1 MSFPIIMGISLGLIF
16 IALLIIVPYVISVNN
31 INNRVMSLFGIIPLN
46 EVETLMTKCR
56 QYLERHL
63 VEAELVDLELK
74 YMKMHGEDNEITMQN

>member
-16 IALLIIVPYVISVNN
+16 IALLVIVPYVISVNN

>member
-1 MSFPIIMGISLGLIF
+1 MGISLGLIF